1 MSSNQKFAANFRKV
15 KVHQGFD
22 ISEYQKLRTFLEQH
36 GIKYWNYI
44 VDTASQADFPKIM
57 YFFTPVLFL
66 APRAF
71 KGSRGIPADQLKTY
85 LIYVKQKDE
94 EKVKD
99 YRKNADIQNK

>member
-1 MSSNQKFAANFRKV
+1 MSAGQKSQKSASNFRRV
-15 KVHQGFD
+15 NVYQGFD
-22 ISEYQKLRTFLEQH
+22 VSEYQKLLIFV
-36 GIKYWNYI
+36 I
-44 VDTASQADFPKIM
+44 DTASQADFPKIM